1 MILYRDIEK
10 RLWEFGLE
18 HGIRI
23 IRKQR
28 PIRPTS
34 LGDFVSNIVHYK
46 APRKAI
52 KIFLL
57 GVLLGY
63 LPYMI
68 HQGWLL

>member
-10 RLWEFGLE
+10 RFWEFGLE
-18 HGIRI
+18 HGIPI

-28 PIRPTS
+28 PTVER
-34 LGDFVSNIVHYK
+34 YK
-46 APRKAI
+46 KPRTARNF
-52 KIFLL
+52 FLL
-57 GVLLGY
+57 GALLGY